1 MDRLTTATIAADNT
15 KLTNAPNAMTP
26 QTKCNDTIATWTV
39 QIVKTDE
46 TKTANSKN
54 RMTRN
59 RTKRTPGETMNTQ
72 KGTRK

>member
-1 MDRLTTATIAADNT
+1 MDNT
-15 KLTNAPNAMTP
+15 KLTIAINETHRKITN
-26 QTKCNDTIATWTV
+26 NDTIATWTV
-39 QIVKTDE
+39 PIVKTDE